1 MHAPI
6 LQARLPDDLR
16 RQAAE
21 PLPRMRPVDGPW
33 ITVDDA
39 YAAQIALRQ
48 HLSATLGEAVCRTL
62 PGAEAAVAE
71 LLDVVIAA
79 LARHPAFSVK
89 GDSVTCPDARVETI
103 DRADPFGTL
112 SRLVAEDLCLLD
124 RRADQDEHVLVAA
137 SLAFPS
143 GWTLAEKIGRP
154 LMRIHAPVPPYDDDI
169 GRRVQRFFDG
179 VRPGRPMWRAN
190 LHGYGSAD
198 LHDPRVEGGPRRRV
212 DHDPPFLRSERQTV
226 LRLPRTGAVLFAIH
240 TTVVRADT
248 V

>member
-1 MHAPI
+1 MRPTI

-21 PLPRMRPVDGPW
+21 PLPRMRPVEGPW

-39 YAAQIALRQ
+39 YAAQIALRR
-48 HLSATLGEAVCRTL
+48 HLMDSLGETVCRIL
-62 PGAEAAVAE
+62 PGADAAVAE
-71 LLDVVIAA
+71 LLEVVHAT
-79 LARHPAFSVK
+79 LADHPAFTVS
-89 GDSVTCPDARVETI
+89 GDTVTCPDARTVAI

-112 SRLVAEDLCLLD
+112 SQLLSEDLCLME
-124 RRADQDEHVLVAA
+124 RRADEHVLTAA

-143 GWTLAEKIGRP
+143 GWTLAQKIGRP
-154 LMRIHAPVPPYDDDI
+154 LMRIHATVPPYDDDI

-190 LHGYGSAD
+190 LHGYATPD
-198 LHDPRVEGGPRRRV
+198 LYDPRLEGGPRRRV

-226 LRLPRTGAVLFAIH
+226 LRLPKTGAVLFAIH
-240 TTVVRADT
+240 TTVVRADR

>member
-1 MHAPI
+1 MTPPI

-39 YAAQIALRQ
+39 YAAQIALRA
-48 HLSATLGEAVCRTL
+48 HLMATLGGAVCRIE
-62 PGAEAAVAE
+62 PGAEPAVDE
-71 LLDVVIAA
+71 LLGVILET
-79 LARHPAFSVK
+79 LAEHPAFAVT
-89 GDSVTCPDARVETI
+89 GDTVSCPDGRAVRI
-103 DRADPFGTL
+103 DPAQPFATL
-112 SRLVAEDLCLLD
+112 SALLSEDLCLLE
-124 RRADQDEHVLVAA
+124 RRAGEHVLTAA

-154 LMRIHAPVPPYDDDI
+154 LMRIHAPVPPYDADI

-190 LHGYGSAD
+190 LHGYGTPD
-198 LHDPRVEGGPRRRV
+198 LHDPRLEGSPRRRV
-212 DHDPPFLRSERQTV
+212 DHDPPYLRSERQTV
-226 LRLPRTGAVLFAIH
+226 LRLPVTGAVLFAIH
-240 TTVVRADT
+240 TTVVRADAA
-248 V
+248 